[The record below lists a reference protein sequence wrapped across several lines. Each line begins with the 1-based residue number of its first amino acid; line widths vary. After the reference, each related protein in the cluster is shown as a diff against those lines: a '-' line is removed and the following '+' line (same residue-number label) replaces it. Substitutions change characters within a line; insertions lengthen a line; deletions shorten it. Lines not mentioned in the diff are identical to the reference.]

1 MAAHYSG
8 HPDRTLE
15 NNPAMNLEDARSAI
29 ILALGRMNALYRQTV
44 FDEWVLVK
52 LASEQ
57 GAILAYHGPRAETY
71 QGRFKEDI
79 VPLRV
84 ELEERRM
91 AVGDFAFV
99 PDAVST
105 RFDACV
111 RLGPASYL
119 FCNNIGKSMADIR
132 QDPLWLE
139 AQKPFVQL
147 SERFRKDPLE

>member
-1 MAAHYSG
+1 
-8 HPDRTLE
+8 
-15 NNPAMNLEDARSAI
+15 MNLDEARTAI
-29 ILALGRMNALYRQTV
+29 ILALGRMNALYHQPV
-44 FDEWVLVK
+44 FNEWVLVK

-71 QGRFKEDI
+71 QGRFKGDI
-79 VPLRV
+79 VPLRA
-84 ELEERRM
+84 ELEERHM

-99 PDAVST
+99 PDAAST
-105 RFDACV
+105 RFDACI
-111 RLGPASYL
+111 RLGSASYL

-147 SERFRKDPLE
+147 SELFRKEPLE